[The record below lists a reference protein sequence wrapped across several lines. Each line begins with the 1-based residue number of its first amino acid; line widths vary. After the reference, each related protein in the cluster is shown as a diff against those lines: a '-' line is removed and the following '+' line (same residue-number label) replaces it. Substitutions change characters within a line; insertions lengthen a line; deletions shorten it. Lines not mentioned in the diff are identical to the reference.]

1 MTLRARLVL
10 ALLLIALPVAVQSL
24 WFYRGRYAPPGI
36 AGIDSFQ
43 VALATSEYR
52 PVADKPPASVGRVLF
67 DLSHASNLEVD
78 DLNPL
83 RDRLAA
89 RGVRLET
96 FDDTDGSLAERLRGA
111 TALVV
116 VAPTTA
122 YTPDERSAIVD
133 FVDDGGRLLLAA
145 DPTRPVPPEE
155 SEEGVLDFASI
166 LFPASAVP
174 AINSLANAFGVVYF
188 DDYVYNLVDNQ
199 GNYRSVKFTRFDGE
213 HELTDGLQTVVF
225 FASHS
230 LRSNGR
236 SLVSG
241 DDNTRSPM
249 RRGETGLTTAALAAD
264 GRALALGDISFLTS
278 PYHVVA
284 DNDRFLSNIAD
295 WLSTDTRAW
304 GLKEF
309 PFLFKGPVD
318 LVQTAGSR
326 LDPRLIAQ
334 SDALQKAFDQAGLT
348 LNLRAEADPDRNT
361 LFVGTFDHLEAAQA
375 LLTTA
380 GVTVTLTGV
389 DEKAP
394 SSDKPETS
402 DRATP
407 TPTPVV
413 TVTTS
418 GSAALTTTPTPSPAA
433 TARTPTPTE
442 AASEQGTPTLAPVL
456 TRTPTPTATRASSGA
471 TSSDGESKYEG
482 EIEITGLGTIT
493 VKGTTLF
500 VLDRRADRVVVVA
513 LAEDGETALKAL
525 ERLASND
532 FTGCLGNDR
541 VTVCSTGEGEPGAGL
556 GSSTGAES
564 PDAAA
569 KEDEKKSGGRV
580 FILSKDDGSSGKRT
594 SAVELEAILGES
606 YDVTVWST
614 REDGIPTDNDLEG
627 YDAYILDS
635 GDYAFDADDID
646 TFAAMAGVGGRVM
659 FIGAQA
665 VPAGEAG
672 TAPIDDLEVVDATH
686 PLAAGFAEGDV
697 IPLLASD
704 SDVPAIVVVEDTLRS
719 SGETAEVSIVFAR
732 GPDSQDSGSPAVVT
746 STGDAITGRIIVATF
761 AFYQLP
767 DEARR
772 TFALNA
778 VKWLMEE

>member
-10 ALLLIALPVAVQSL
+10 ALILIALPVAAQSI
-24 WFYRGRYAPPGI
+24 WFYRGRYAPPDI
-36 AGIDSFQ
+36 PDVESIQ

-52 PVADKPPASVGRVLF
+52 PVADQPPASVARVVI
-67 DLSHASNLEVD
+67 DLSHANNLEVD

-96 FDDTDGSLAERLRGA
+96 FDAADGSLADPLRGA

-122 YTPDERSAIVD
+122 YTPDEREAIVD

-155 SEEGVLDFASI
+155 NEEGVLDFASV
-166 LFPASAVP
+166 LFPTSAVP

-188 DDYVYNLVDNQ
+188 DDYLYDLVDNQ
-199 GNYRSVKFTRFDGE
+199 GNYRNVKFTHFDAE
-213 HELTDGLQTVVF
+213 HALTDGLQTIVL
-225 FASHS
+225 FAAHS

-249 RRGETGLTTAALAAD
+249 RRGENSLTAVALAAE
-264 GRALALGDISFLTS
+264 GRALALGDISFLAS

-295 WLSTDTRAW
+295 WLAIDTRVW
-304 GLKEF
+304 GLEEF
-309 PFLFKGPVD
+309 PFLFRGPVD
-318 LVQTAGSR
+318 LVQTAGSQ
-326 LDPRLIAQ
+326 LDPRLIAR
-334 SDALQKAFDQAGLT
+334 SDALREAFDKAGFT
-348 LNLRAEADPDRNT
+348 LDLRAEADPDRNT
-361 LFVGTFDHLEAAQA
+361 LFVGAFDHLEAAQA
-375 LLTTA
+375 FLTTA
-380 GVTVTLTGV
+380 GVTVTLTGADGG
-389 DEKAP
+389 DESPDRPDASNQATP
-394 SSDKPETS
+394 TPPPVSTATTPGPTTLTSTPTPRPGPES
-402 DRATP
+402 QTP
-407 TPTPVV
+407 TPTPGPVG
-413 TVTTS
+413 T
-418 GSAALTTTPTPSPAA
+418 PAA
-433 TARTPTPTE
+433 TRTP
-442 AASEQGTPTLAPVL
+442 SGTGVPN
-456 TRTPTPTATRASSGA
+456 
-471 TSSDGESKYEG
+471 GESKYDG
-482 EIEITGLGTIT
+482 EIEIAGLGTIT

-500 VLDRRADRVVVVA
+500 VVERSADRVVVVV
-513 LAEDGETALKAL
+513 LAENGEAALEAL
-525 ERLASND
+525 ERLASHD

-556 GSSTGAES
+556 GPSTGAES

-569 KEDEKKSGGRV
+569 KEDETKSGGRV
-580 FILSKDDGSSGKRT
+580 FILSKDDGSNGRRT
-594 SAVELEAILGES
+594 GAVELEAILGES
-606 YDVTVWST
+606 HDVTVWST
-614 REDGIPTDNDLEG
+614 REDGVPTSDDLEG

-635 GDYAFDADDID
+635 GDYASDADDFD
-646 TFAAMAGVGGRVM
+646 AFAAMAGLGGRVM
-659 FIGAQA
+659 FIGAQP
-665 VPAGEAG
+665 VPIGEAG
-672 TAPIDDLEVVDATH
+672 TAPIDDLEIVDAAH
-686 PLAAGFAEGDV
+686 PLAAGFAKDDV
-697 IPLLASD
+697 IPLLASE
-704 SDVPAIVVVEDTLRS
+704 SGVPAMVLVEGAIES
-719 SGETAEVSIVFAR
+719 SGENVEVSIVFAR
-732 GPDSQDSGSPAVVT
+732 GPDSPDAGSPAVVT
-746 STGDAITGRIIVATF
+746 STGDAITGRIIFAAF